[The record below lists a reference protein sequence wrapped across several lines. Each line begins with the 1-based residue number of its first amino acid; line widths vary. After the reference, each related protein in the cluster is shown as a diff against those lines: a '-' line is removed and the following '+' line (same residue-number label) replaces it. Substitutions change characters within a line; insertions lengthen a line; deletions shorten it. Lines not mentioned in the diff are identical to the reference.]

1 MWFPARR
8 AAYLSLA
15 ALARALER
23 GKDARPFGRALASV
37 WALPAS
43 RALVRRLEGFD
54 GTHVVAIG
62 GATLGGSG
70 KTPLAIA
77 CARALASSGAHVALV
92 GHAYRARPGHARTVM
107 PQDTL
112 DDVGDEAILAAR
124 ELADAGVIVVV
135 APRRTQAV
143 AYAAHRSD
151 VIVLDGVAQ
160 TMPVRASL
168 ALLAVDAHE
177 PWGRTRAVP
186 PSGDLRA
193 PISALRSVSD
203 GLVAI
208 TDPRIHA
215 VDPSLDGSWPAHA
228 HSRGI
233 WSGGRIVPWGDVAG
247 TRVGLVCASAR
258 PHRVLRFLEARGLDV
273 RAMIRDPDHGPLRS
287 GSCLVRGL
295 ADAERHSG
303 VDLWLATA
311 KCAIHLERAR
321 HLTPSLPGIALIDY
335 SLTLGTKL
343 VERLRGLG
351 SP

>member
-1 MWFPARR
+1 MWSPGRR
-8 AAYLSLA
+8 AVSLSLV
-15 ALARALER
+15 ALASTLER
-23 GKDARPFGRALASV
+23 GKVAGPMGRALAPM
-37 WALPAS
+37 WARHAS

-77 CARALASSGAHVALV
+77 CAQALASSGARVALV
-92 GHAYRARPGHARTVM
+92 GHAYRARPGHARAVRHE
-107 PQDTL
+107 DTL

-124 ELADAGVIVVV
+124 ELAGAGVIVVV
-135 APRRTQAV
+135 APRRTEAV
-143 AYAAHRSD
+143 AYAAHRSE

-160 TMPVRASL
+160 TAPVRASL

-186 PSGDLRA
+186 PLGDLRA

-203 GLVAI
+203 ALVAI
-208 TDPRIHA
+208 TDPRIDA
-215 VDPSLDGSWPAHA
+215 VDPSLEGSWPADA
-228 HSRGI
+228 HSRGV
-233 WSGGRIVPWGDVAG
+233 WSGGRIVPWGDLAG

-258 PHRVLRFLEARGLDV
+258 PHRVLRFLEARGLNV

-287 GSCLVRGL
+287 GACLVRGL
-295 ADAERHSG
+295 ADAERQSG

-311 KCAIHLERAR
+311 KCAIHLERSR
-321 HLTPSLPGIALIDY
+321 YLTPSLPGVALIDY

-343 VERLRGLG
+343 VERLSRLG